1 MSSSADKY
9 IRLEKLGEGTY
20 ATVYKGKAVNT
31 GEILALKEIN
41 LDVEEGA
48 PSTAIREIS
57 LMKELRHPNIVRLHD
72 VIHTEKTLTLVFE
85 FMDQDLKKYMDTLN
99 TQGMI
104 EPQRAKWFMFQLL
117 RGIAFCHDN
126 RVLHRDLKPQNL
138 LINQKL
144 ELKLGDFG
152 LARAFGIPVNTFSN
166 EVVTLWYRAP
176 DVLLGSRNYST
187 SIDIWSAGCI
197 FAEMYSGKP
206 LFPGKTNEDQLQ
218 KIFKLLG
225 TPDESIWPRMSELPE
240 YRTDWVRHPRQHLQI
255 RVPALD
261 YTGIDLLG
269 RMLMYDPNQR
279 ISAKDALQHVFFN
292 DITMPH
298 PGLQVPFP
306 HSIPSP
312 AMTPHRHNGVNVN
325 AANTAVYVSQQ
336 QQHQLQQQQLQ
347 QQQQQQIAVQQ
358 QLQQQQSSSH
368 ALLQQQQLL
377 QQQAFQNQQ
386 VLQAQAQALQQ
397 QQQALQQQIHAQQQ
411 QQQQQAFMMDG
422 RGAGSLQDTAM
433 GLDASGP
440 QGMGGQGLAADGRR
454 PFYP

>member
-1 MSSSADKY
+1 MASTADKY

-20 ATVYKGKAVNT
+20 ATVYKGKAVTT

-197 FAEMYSGKP
+197 FAEMFSGKP

-225 TPDESIWPRMSELPE
+225 TPNEQIWPRMSDLPE
-240 YRTDWVRHPRQHLQI
+240 FRADWPRHPRQHLQT

-269 RMLMYDPNQR
+269 RMLMYDPTQR

-298 PGLQVPFP
+298 PGVHGPYP

-312 AMTPHRHNGVNVN
+312 AMTPQRHNGVAVVN
-325 AANTAVYVSQQ
+325 AANTAAYMN
-336 QQHQLQQQQLQ
+336 QLQQQQH
-347 QQQQQQIAVQQ
+347 QQQQQIAVQQ
-358 QLQQQQSSSH
+358 QLQQPTPH
-368 ALLQQQQLL
+368 VLLQQQQLL

-386 VLQAQAQALQQ
+386 VLQAQAQVLQQ

-411 QQQQQAFMMDG
+411 QQAFMMNG
-422 RGAGSLQDTAM
+422 RGAGSLQDAAM
-433 GLDASGP
+433 SLDAAP
-440 QGMGGQGLAADGRR
+440 QGMGGQGYMG
-454 PFYP
+454 